1 MVRRQVLAEATH
13 QDYRLVQPA
22 HAVLAARAP
31 AAGPRRGVVSPF
43 GGRVTLLP
51 GSGGAGASAGAGG
64 DGENVDHSSSSSG
77 RAGLE
82 ADAGRGEGRGEG
94 LGEGLGQGLE
104 QAPWDY
110 VDVQLCVSRE
120 LRHRV
125 ALVQVCVSVTT
136 PPHSLSFS
144 PSVSH
149 FSLSVQ
155 NLPFHQYSRLYRAFC
170 DDALDDDR
178 C

>member
-1 MVRRQVLAEATH
+1 MVRCQVLAEATH

-31 AAGPRRGVVSPF
+31 AAGPRRGVVFPF

-51 GSGGAGASAGAGG
+51 GSGGAGASAGGAGG
-64 DGENVDHSSSSSG
+64 DVHQRSSSG
-77 RAGLE
+77 GAGLE

-136 PPHSLSFS
+136 PPHSPPDLPLSRSSLTMQRPFS
-144 PSVSH
+144 V
-149 FSLSVQ
+149 
-155 NLPFHQYSRLYRAFC
+155 
-170 DDALDDDR
+170 
-178 C
+178 